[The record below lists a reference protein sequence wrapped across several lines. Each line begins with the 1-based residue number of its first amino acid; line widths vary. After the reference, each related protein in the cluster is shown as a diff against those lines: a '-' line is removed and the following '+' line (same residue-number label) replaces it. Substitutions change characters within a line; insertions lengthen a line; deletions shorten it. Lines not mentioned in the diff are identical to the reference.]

1 MQDNVTN
8 RYTGRALA
16 YIGDCVFELC
26 VRRHLVEQGIA
37 HSAKLNKEALGF
49 VTATKQAS
57 YMEGIRGMLTEE
69 ETLVCRRGKNMS
81 HNNIPKS
88 ASKEEYSHATELEVL
103 FGYLYLSQRQDRIDE
118 LFLRIIELHNL

>member
-26 VRRHLVEQGIA
+26 VRRYLVEQGIA

-49 VTATKQAS
+49 VTATRQAS
-57 YMEGIRGMLTEE
+57 YMEGIREMLTEE
-69 ETLVCRRGKNMS
+69 EDLVCRRGKNMS

-103 FGYLYLSQRQDRIDE
+103 FGYLYLSQRQNRIDE
-118 LFLRIIELHNL
+118 LFSRIVELHDL